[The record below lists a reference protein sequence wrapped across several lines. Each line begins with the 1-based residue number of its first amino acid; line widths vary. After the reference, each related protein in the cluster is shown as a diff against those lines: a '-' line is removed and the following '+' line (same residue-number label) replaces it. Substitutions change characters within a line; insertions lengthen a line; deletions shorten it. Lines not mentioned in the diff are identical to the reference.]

1 MKISFFSFLSQ
12 SNMNDTFL
20 QHQLSQENAL
30 TDALFALYH
39 SSKHHATE
47 NIQRF
52 IDLYE
57 PICHSLHNNRL
68 SIKDFDFIHKD
79 VFAKGAFGKV
89 TIVRHKDQIYAMK
102 ILNKSYLISQ
112 MDRSSP
118 MDERL
123 VLAKND
129 EWIPKLYASFQDGQY
144 LYLVMEYAPGG
155 DLQGLMERRNFKFT
169 EEEAKFY
176 IAELVLAVE
185 RIHQWG
191 YMHRDIKPGNILIDR
206 HGHIK
211 LGDLGSCIP
220 INTKYPLLMVGTMSY
235 VSPEMCSSEGFDSS
249 LGPAYGPE
257 SDWWSVGVVLYELLY
272 GVPPFTGKD
281 IQIQIKLMDPKVNVQ
296 FDDSIQASSE
306 AKDLLSKLLHKSD
319 KCRLGHNGAEEIKS
333 HPFFKDVQWQSIRTS
348 TTPPFVPPISALD
361 DVTFFSVTN
370 DDDDDDDKEDEDEEG
385 DNLKDKDFPFIGYT
399 YVDKLLEG
407 PSREVQDEQ
416 KAEQQQN
423 GDQPEDCTR
432 QMNDLKQQ
440 VSILQDENEK
450 LSTKCE
456 ASVCKMNALNEH
468 IAHLEQKLTAHQEES
483 LKDTKRHLE
492 RIKALEDE
500 LSAREKESQQMMTK
514 YKQKLEREYQ
524 QNSQA
529 ITQKLDNHMQYLRMM
544 ESENLKLKSENDAQ
558 KTRIAALEKELMAAT
573 THSEKAHVQL
583 EERYDAKLKTQEQ
596 EYQTNVQQLHLELNS
611 LQQKLQEMQQE
622 NQNRSCQDELSS
634 NKSKILSVMWQRD
647 RDHLHSVQQTLADTE
662 SSLAAVRR
670 EVARLK
676 KEIKYYQMN
685 SLRKEKKLYFPME
698 INDDVSMI
706 PNLIDSIKAPMT
718 RRRKRINLSA
728 SLSNLSSL
736 ATRDISSDHKM
747 NSIKSSIND
756 KQMKEIESQ
765 IKIEKEFIASTQ
777 RALTARARLSRV
789 KTEFDQELHESIAKS
804 NAKILNLQE
813 KLKQVH

>member
-1 MKISFFSFLSQ
+1 
-12 SNMNDTFL
+12 
-20 QHQLSQENAL
+20 
-30 TDALFALYH
+30 
-39 SSKHHATE
+39 
-47 NIQRF
+47 
-52 IDLYE
+52 
-57 PICHSLHNNRL
+57 
-68 SIKDFDFIHKD
+68 
-79 VFAKGAFGKV
+79 
-89 TIVRHKDQIYAMK
+89 MK

-118 MDERL
+118 MDERI

-272 GVPPFTGKD
+272 GIPPFTGKD

-296 FDDSIQASSE
+296 FDDSIQVSSE

-333 HPFFKDVQWQSIRTS
+333 HPFFKDVQWQSIHTL

-370 DDDDDDDKEDEDEEG
+370 DDDDDDEKEDEKEE
-385 DNLKDKDFPFIGYT
+385 DSLRDKDFPFIGYT
-399 YVDKLLEG
+399 YVDKLLEE

-416 KAEQQQN
+416 KIEQQQN
-423 GDQPEDCTR
+423 GDQSEGCTR

-468 IAHLEQKLTAHQEES
+468 IAHLEQELTAHQEES

-514 YKQKLEREYQ
+514 YKQILEREYQ

-529 ITQKLDNHMQYLRMM
+529 ITQKLDDHMQHLRTM

-558 KTRIAALEKELMAAT
+558 KARIAALEKELMAAT
-573 THSEKAHVQL
+573 THGEEAHAQL

-596 EYQTNVQQLHLELNS
+596 EYQANIQQLHLELNS
-611 LQQKLQEMQQE
+611 LQQKLQEAQQE
-622 NQNRSCQDELSS
+622 NQSRSRQDELSS
-634 NKSKILSVMWQRD
+634 NKSKILSAMWQRD

-662 SSLAAVRR
+662 SSLAAAKR

-698 INDDVSMI
+698 INGDVSVI

-718 RRRKRINLSA
+718 RRRKRIDLSA

-736 ATRDISSDHKM
+736 ASRDMSSDHKM
-747 NSIKSSIND
+747 NSTRPSIND
-756 KQMKEIESQ
+756 KQVKEIESQ

-804 NAKILNLQE
+804 NAKILSLQE